1 LGKFCFPFY
10 QCRKPHGI
18 HTNRHGSSSQC
29 DLLEG
34 SEAVDKGAGHV
45 ADVLAGL
52 QDGVQVVRRPHV
64 HDKVPAVR
72 FHPP

>member
-1 LGKFCFPFY
+1 MELMQIAKGA
-10 QCRKPHGI
+10 HL
-18 HTNRHGSSSQC
+18 SS

-34 SEAVDKGAGHV
+34 GKAVDKGARHV
-45 ADVLAGL
+45 ADILAGL

-72 FHPP
+72 LHPS

>member
-1 LGKFCFPFY
+1 MELIQIATGAH
-10 QCRKPHGI
+10 R
-18 HTNRHGSSSQC
+18 SS

-34 SEAVDKGAGHV
+34 GEAVDQGAGHV

-64 HDKVPAVR
+64 HDKVPAVG
-72 FHPP
+72 FHPS